1 MTELPEKESPWLK
14 TSELASR
21 YEVKPHTIRLWAGNG
36 KQRREGFPRPRYKS
50 KELVFMKQDILDWE
64 NGKQFE

>member
-1 MTELPEKESPWLK
+1 MIGTEEAESPWFK
-14 TSELASR
+14 TSDLASR

-50 KELVFMKQDILDWE
+50 TELVFMKQDILDWE

>member
-1 MTELPEKESPWLK
+1 MTELLEKESPWFK
-14 TSELASR
+14 TSDLASR

-50 KELVFMKQDILDWE
+50 TELVFMKQDILDWE